1 MDKIKVMNTN
11 LANKIAAGEV
21 VERINSVIKE
31 LVENSIDAKSTDIKI
46 ELIESGIKKIKVID
60 NGIGMSKNDA
70 MLAFERHA
78 TSKIISDED
87 LFHITTLGFRGEAL
101 PSIASV
107 SKVSLTTSDSN
118 EGTSIKIESGIITD
132 IKLSSLLQGTTI
144 EVNNLF
150 YNTPAR
156 LKHLKSLYAELAVII
171 DYISK
176 TALANP
182 HISFELKN
190 DDQIMLKTDGKG
202 NLHKTIK
209 DIYNYE
215 VASKVIEIKNN
226 NNDYEIYGYISK
238 PEITRSTK
246 NSMTTIVNGRIIKNY
261 ELNKTINDAYH
272 GFKPDNK
279 YPIVILNIDCDPT
292 LIDVNVHPT
301 KMDIKFSKMEE
312 LKSLIIQTIQAG
324 ISNKNLIPNIKP
336 KDSPSTPIIYKEQT
350 LDFDFIQEKDENV
363 KYMPTI
369 YPIGLFH
376 GTYILA
382 QNTDG
387 LYLIDQHAAKERIN
401 YEIYK
406 EKLGQNDSSY
416 IDMLIPLVI
425 ELSPKEYQIF
435 KNKKDIF
442 EKLGI
447 VVEDFGLNSI
457 IIKTRPSWLK
467 TKDEQVDLRTIIEFV
482 IEMEDAF
489 NIERFNEKT
498 AIMMSCKLS
507 IKANQNI
514 SLEEMT
520 SLIEDLKK
528 CQNPYNC
535 PHGRPTIIHFSNYE
549 IEKLFKRTGF

>member
-118 EGTSIKIESGIITD
+118 EGTSIKIEAGIITD

-215 VASKVIEIKNN
+215 VASKVIQIKNN

-336 KDSPSTPIIYKEQT
+336 KDSSSAPTIYKEQT

-382 QNTDG
+382 QNNEG

-406 EKLGQNDSSY
+406 EKLGQNDNSY

-489 NIERFNEKT
+489 NIERF
-498 AIMMSCKLS
+498 
-507 IKANQNI
+507 
-514 SLEEMT
+514 
-520 SLIEDLKK
+520 KK
-528 CQNPYNC
+528 KQ
-535 PHGRPTIIHFSNYE
+535 
-549 IEKLFKRTGF
+549 LL